1 MQRPDEVMATVPAT
15 LRRANQRGIAC
26 CVVFLAGLAL
36 LLADARADTGSEPN
50 RDGGSETPRVGD
62 AGKDK
67 PSKREAPPKL
77 GESPALPPAPAPNVG
92 GTRDTRPPANPA
104 PIPAVN
110 PPPVPSA
117 PQPAVPTPQAPV
129 APAKEDSKSKK
140 DSALSQDG
148 NPKGLNPATGTSTPA
163 IASQADRF
171 TLVHRRMLPDEDLAI
186 KVERGSEKHRI
197 HIQKVELFYEQVE
210 DGDADKQATSEPRDR
225 MRSLDLTPY
234 QSLDADSG
242 QLHIALHHRYLAQ
255 ETTPIKPTPSIW
267 KKNFALWRSQP
278 ATLVISY
285 VSVDEGK
292 NPKVEEQRTVTLRP
306 AFTNRLRGIFW
317 GVLGLLVSLLCTCLI
332 GLGQLRRRQRDAEQ
346 TAVSRGET
354 FWYVLLGAS
363 CTATD
368 RFSLSGLQVM
378 IWTHVAAFSLS
389 YVWTM
394 TGEVVELTPQLLM
407 LLGIGGGTAVLAR
420 VTRVSVPP
428 GLDGLLNGRRLAG
441 PWDLIASADAPSVF
455 KFQMLI
461 FTLVSASIVSW
472 EVASTYTFPVLPD
485 ALVTLMGISNS
496 TYLLGS
502 LASNS
507 GSGDLKK
514 EIEDSVRALDAV
526 IEEWNKGNQSVS
538 EKWKR
543 WSRSLLVQ
551 RFTKPTAEDQPLS
564 EQVQTLLQTLQNNL
578 NRLVG

>member
-1 MQRPDEVMATVPAT
+1 MQRPDEFMATLPAN
-15 LRRANQRGIAC
+15 LRRAGRRGIAC
-26 CVVFLAGLAL
+26 FAALFAGIVL
-36 LLADARADTGSEPN
+36 LSADGRADAGTEPL
-50 RDGGSETPRVGD
+50 RDGGSNASRVGD
-62 AGKDK
+62 ANKDK
-67 PSKREAPPKL
+67 PNKREAPPKV
-77 GESPALPPAPAPNVG
+77 GEPPAMPPTPAPNG
-92 GTRDTRPPANPA
+92 GGPRDTHPPANPA
-104 PIPAVN
+104 PIPATTQ
-110 PPPVPSA
+110 PPISA
-117 PQPAVPTPQAPV
+117 PQPVVPTPQTPA
-129 APAKEDSKSKK
+129 APAKGDGKSRNDPGTSEDSH
-140 DSALSQDG
+140 
-148 NPKGLNPATGTSTPA
+148 PTGLNPATGTSTPP
-163 IASQADRF
+163 IISQADRF
-171 TLVHRRMLPDEDLAI
+171 TLLHRRMLPDEDLSI
-186 KVERGSEKHRI
+186 KVERGSEQRRI

-210 DGDADKQATSEPRDR
+210 EGDSDKQATSGARDR
-225 MRSLDLTPY
+225 VRSLDLTPY
-234 QSLDADSG
+234 QSLDAASG
-242 QLHIALHHRYLAQ
+242 QLHIALRHRYLAQ
-255 ETTPIKPTPSIW
+255 QTAPTQPIPSIW
-267 KKNFALWRSQP
+267 KQNFALWRSQP

-292 NPKVEEQRTVTLRP
+292 SPKLEEQRTVTLRP

-346 TAVSRGET
+346 TTVGRGEK

-420 VTRVSVPP
+420 ATRVSVPP
-428 GLDGLLNGRRLAG
+428 GLEGLLHSRRLAG

-502 LASNS
+502 LAGHS
-507 GSGDLKK
+507 GSSDLKK
-514 EIEDSVRALDAV
+514 ELEDSVRALDAL
-526 IEEWNKGNQSVS
+526 IEAWNKGNQSAS

-551 RFTKPTAEDQPLS
+551 RFTKPTAEDEPLS
-564 EQVQTLLQTLQNNL
+564 EQAQALLQTLQNQL
-578 NRLVG
+578 NRLAG